1 MFLKH
6 TFPPLHYM
14 IKRNYLEQYKEVTGG
29 NLYYI
34 DYKHKAVI
42 SAFCVVENCPT
53 PPTATEEKRSKEVKM
68 FLINHGMH

>member
-14 IKRNYLEQYKEVTGG
+14 IKRNYLEQYKEATGG

-34 DYKHKAVI
+34 DY
-42 SAFCVVENCPT
+42 
-53 PPTATEEKRSKEVKM
+53 
-68 FLINHGMH
+68 